1 MFLVDEKNQIQ
12 ISYEDLICSINK
24 GTPEHKICQFI
35 ACIVNNI
42 DVDFSKK
49 IKNFETLKKPII
61 HKLDLIER
69 IKNSESSVLLNTSG
83 TTGKPKSAKHLIS
96 KLLKTTKVT
105 NLNSTWA
112 LTYNPA
118 HMGGIQVLLQA
129 LINGDK
135 IVYLY
140 KRDRNFIIEQIK
152 KHSITHISATPSFYR
167 LLMPVNQQLMSVKRV
182 TVGGELSQ
190 KSLFD
195 ALNKAF
201 SEATINNIY
210 ATTETGAILFSRN
223 EIFVLNDSVKIKNNT
238 LYVKTAPEIWQNTG
252 DRVKII
258 SNNPTKFVFIGRN
271 SDIINVGG
279 NNVNPNE
286 IEEALKQHP
295 MIKNVIV
302 YGKKSSLLGNI
313 LSCDVVL
320 LENNITSREII
331 AFLKSKK
338 FADYKIPRFINFK
351 NRIEMSDNLKAL
363 R

>member
-1 MFLVDEKNQIQ
+1 MFLVDEKNHIQ

-24 GTPEHKICQFI
+24 GAPNHKICQFI

-42 DVDFSKK
+42 DVNFSKK
-49 IKNFETLKKPII
+49 IENVESLKKPII

-69 IKNSESSVLLNTSG
+69 IKNSKSSVVLNTSG
-83 TTGKPKSAKHLIS
+83 TTGKPKSAKHTIS
-96 KLLKTTKVT
+96 KLLKTTKA
-105 NLNSTWA
+105 LNSDSIWA
-112 LTYNPA
+112 LTYNPE

-129 LINGDK
+129 IVNGDK

-140 KRDRNFIIEQIK
+140 KRDRDFIIDQIK

-167 LLMPVNQQLMSVKRV
+167 LLMPVNEQLMSVKRV

-195 ALNKAF
+195 ALNKTF
-201 SEATINNIY
+201 SKATINNIY

-223 EIFVLNDSVKIKNNT
+223 EIFAINKSVRIKNNT

-258 SNNPTKFVFIGRN
+258 SNNPTRFVFIGRN

-286 IEEALKQHP
+286 VEEVLKQHP
-295 MIKNVIV
+295 MVKNVMV

-320 LENNITSREII
+320 LENDITSREII

-338 FADYKIPRFINFK
+338 LADYKIPRFINFK
-351 NRIEMSDNLKAL
+351 SHIKMSDNLKVL